1 MLNIINSFDLNPLN
15 FPNVESLKIVFSSF
29 KTYLAGLPEA
39 IKLLEYLSC
48 KNNNFVLFLQ
58 VIIFLI
64 MILII
69 LIFEIIF
76 YRK

>member
-58 VIIFLI
+58 VIFFLI

-76 YRK
+76 